1 MSSTSSI
8 KFQPQPEEEFDSS
21 KENEGSITPHRGGRI
36 RRDGGKSRRSSAGGW
51 LVNRTP
57 HPNTN
62 TISNSPNNRNGNG
75 IYIDTNTTKAIET
88 EVDNLPLPATLSNI
102 CILLHNS
109 KDVLTAHA
117 DAGYNNVMKGSSS
130 RGNNK
135 RNNDDE
141 AMQKLE
147 IMANLSLSPA
157 KGRGERREEFRDSCA
172 SLIPGGNKNLLNTW
186 EEVKKELRAVF
197 LFAPVDIK
205 LPPDDGKDEEGGDG
219 LPIEGGS
226 IARLPR
232 KTPTKKVP
240 PKRASSARRS
250 PKKSRNSRG
259 SKQSAWSKTG
269 KKAEGSF
276 MNMSAFSTLI
286 RNSMGRQAYNKIF
299 HHAEV
304 LITKE
309 SSIELTSVT
318 DAAAARLDEQIA
330 QKEAQRRSTQRTEA
344 LLAAKEKADKE
355 REAKESAS
363 KLLRQLTP
371 EEQHIILEAMEG
383 IGNPAEILQKSD
395 ADSVQRGSMQTLRD
409 GQWLNDE
416 VINYFLKN
424 CLAKRDEL
432 LCAKQPGRKRS
443 HFFNSFFVQTLFD
456 EKNNNPNLRG
466 KFSYKNVKRW
476 SKKVPGKDIFNLKY
490 IFCPINLDNMHWTSA
505 VIFMEEKKI
514 QYFDSMGGTDM
525 SKLEGLLQYLKDEHK
540 AKKGGEMNVDE
551 WELVRCTRD
560 TPRQRNGKRVDISFS
575 TCVFSC

>member
-1 MSSTSSI
+1 
-8 KFQPQPEEEFDSS
+8 
-21 KENEGSITPHRGGRI
+21 
-36 RRDGGKSRRSSAGGW
+36 
-51 LVNRTP
+51 
-57 HPNTN
+57 
-62 TISNSPNNRNGNG
+62 
-75 IYIDTNTTKAIET
+75 
-88 EVDNLPLPATLSNI
+88 
-102 CILLHNS
+102 
-109 KDVLTAHA
+109 
-117 DAGYNNVMKGSSS
+117 
-130 RGNNK
+130 
-135 RNNDDE
+135 
-141 AMQKLE
+141 
-147 IMANLSLSPA
+147 
-157 KGRGERREEFRDSCA
+157 
-172 SLIPGGNKNLLNTW
+172 
-186 EEVKKELRAVF
+186 
-197 LFAPVDIK
+197 
-205 LPPDDGKDEEGGDG
+205 
-219 LPIEGGS
+219 
-226 IARLPR
+226 
-232 KTPTKKVP
+232 
-240 PKRASSARRS
+240 
-250 PKKSRNSRG
+250 
-259 SKQSAWSKTG
+259 
-269 KKAEGSF
+269 
-276 MNMSAFSTLI
+276 
-286 RNSMGRQAYNKIF
+286 MGRQAYNKIF

-443 HFFNSFFVQTLFD
+443 HFFNSFFVQTMFD